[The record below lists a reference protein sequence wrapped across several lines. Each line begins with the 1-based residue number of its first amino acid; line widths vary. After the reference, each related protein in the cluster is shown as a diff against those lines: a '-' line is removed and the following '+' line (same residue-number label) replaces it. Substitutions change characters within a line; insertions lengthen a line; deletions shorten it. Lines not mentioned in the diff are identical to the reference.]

1 MTRKEM
7 PLILMLL
14 AGLVTALVA
23 YFRGFTLNAMLVSL
37 LSTLVVFYFIG
48 CVIKMILDSF
58 DKKNER
64 KVADEGE
71 VIEKEPVTD
80 NESQEDGNEENPNP

>member
-1 MTRKEM
+1 M

-23 YFRGFTLNAMLVSL
+23 YFRGFTLNAMLVAL

>member
-1 MTRKEM
+1 
-7 PLILMLL
+7 
-14 AGLVTALVA
+14 
-23 YFRGFTLNAMLVSL
+23 TLNAMLVAL

>member
-23 YFRGFTLNAMLVSL
+23 YFRGFTLNAMLVAL

-48 CVIKMILDSF
+48 CVIKMILDSMGI
-58 DKKNER
+58 DLELR
-64 KVADEGE
+64 
-71 VIEKEPVTD
+71 
-80 NESQEDGNEENPNP
+80 

>member
-1 MTRKEM
+1 M

-14 AGLVTALVA
+14 AGLVNALVA
-23 YFRGFTLNAMLVSL
+23 YFRGFTLNAMLVAL